1 MKDLLIELEKLSKIQ
16 NDNHK
21 IIKANLD
28 DINKEIA
35 DVKVLLSDT
44 KADIK
49 VMKSTNNPMKME
61 VRNRII

>member
-1 MKDLLIELEKLSKIQ
+1 MKDLLIELEKISKIQ